1 MKSQEHID
9 DLIKVILTAEEK
21 ESVSN
26 QMVGEVLEFLNEK
39 QFYDP
44 SSENSQGDD
53 GLKKQV
59 RELSKQVKELERELH
74 EFIGFTYIEAVI
86 LPASGGEVLVGVR
99 TRNDKWTVE

>member
-9 DLIKVILTAEEK
+9 DILTAEEK

-44 SSENSQGDD
+44 SSENPQGDD

-86 LPASGGEVLVGVR
+86 IPASGEVLVGVR

>member
-39 QFYDP
+39 QSFFC
-44 SSENSQGDD
+44 N
-53 GLKKQV
+53 
-59 RELSKQVKELERELH
+59 R
-74 EFIGFTYIEAVI
+74 
-86 LPASGGEVLVGVR
+86 LV
-99 TRNDKWTVE
+99 DKT

>member
-26 QMVGEVLEFLNEK
+26 QMVGEVLEFLNE
-39 QFYDP
+39 
-44 SSENSQGDD
+44 
-53 GLKKQV
+53 
-59 RELSKQVKELERELH
+59 RELH

-86 LPASGGEVLVGVR
+86 IPASGGEVLVGVR

>member
-26 QMVGEVLEFLNEK
+26 QMVGEVFAQFAYK

-44 SSENSQGDD
+44 SSENPQGDD

-86 LPASGGEVLVGVR
+86 IPASGGEVLVGVR

>member
-44 SSENSQGDD
+44 SSENLQGDD

-74 EFIGFTYIEAVI
+74 ELSDSHI
-86 LPASGGEVLVGVR
+86 LRP
-99 TRNDKWTVE
+99 